1 MESGRVPT
9 AGNTEAVPEEA
20 TTDRRSNVHT
30 RPTVRRMV
38 AVDAAAIAAVQRR
51 DPRRE
56 EE

>member
-1 MESGRVPT
+1 MESGPVPSANSDPT
-9 AGNTEAVPEEA
+9 PDPQHEG
-20 TTDRRSNVHT
+20 RISNVHT

-38 AVDAAAIAAVQRR
+38 AVDAAAIAAVRRR